1 MLLKY
6 PVGIMEI
13 ISEAMTSKMKSEGCS
28 GISKRDRVG
37 VEETRKKSRQ
47 NSNDS
52 FQEVQA

>member
-13 ISEAMTSKMKSEGCS
+13 ISEALISQVKSEGCS

-37 VEETRKKSRQ
+37 VEENTKEK
-47 NSNDS
+47 
-52 FQEVQA
+52 QAE

>member
-37 VEETRKKSRQ
+37 VEENTKEK
-47 NSNDS
+47 
-52 FQEVQA
+52 QAE